1 RLRGMG
7 ADLGLTDAELTS
19 IGGAPFGMTVA
30 GLRLARKANGV
41 AELHGRTARTM
52 WSEIEGAAPITSIT
66 NGVHAPTWQDARIR
80 AAVVPDKPE
89 DQRQE
94 ALWNAHQ
101 LMKRELVVEVE
112 RRSGRALRSDRLLVG
127 VARRAATYTRA
138 DLIFGDPERLE
149 RLFEDKRLQQN
160 YAGKA
165 HPAD

>member
-80 AAVVPDKPE
+80 AAVVPDKPPE
-89 DQRQE
+89 QRRRE
-94 ALWNAHQ
+94 LWAAHQ
-101 LMKRELVVEVE
+101 QLKGELIQEVE
-112 RRSGRALRSDRLLVG
+112 RRTGRLLRADRLLVG
-127 VARRAATYTRA
+127 FARRAATYKRA
-138 DLIFGDPERLE
+138 DLIF
-149 RLFEDKRLQQN
+149 
-160 YAGKA
+160 
-165 HPAD
+165 